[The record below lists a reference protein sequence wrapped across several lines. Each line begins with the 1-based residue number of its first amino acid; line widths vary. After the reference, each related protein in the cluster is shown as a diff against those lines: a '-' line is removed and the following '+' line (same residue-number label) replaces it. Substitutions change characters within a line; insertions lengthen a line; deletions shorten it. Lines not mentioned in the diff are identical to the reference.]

1 MAITRRPVRKRSV
14 LATVAFLLAL
24 FAGACSDTPEGRLR
38 AEFEREYAHEPWFE
52 AVDDVEVNG
61 SATIVIQTRLDP
73 LDPNVEELGVE
84 ICEAMARSTPS
95 EDEVFVNLTRL
106 VPGSQNV
113 DGSYEEP
120 SPVEAGLAETVSFED
135 DTCEAEMYE
144 AWLDDQRE
152 ALQQL
157 DDQ

>member
-1 MAITRRPVRKRSV
+1 MPRRRGLFLSSLLTVV
-14 LATVAFLLAL
+14 LVA
-24 FAGACSDTPEGRLR
+24 CVETPEDRLI
-38 AEFEREYAHEPWFE
+38 ETFNSDYSQESWFP
-52 AVDDVEVNG
+52 AIDGIEVNAR
-61 SATIVIQTRLDP
+61 ATIVIQTRLDP

-120 SPVEAGLAETVSFED
+120 RPVEAGLAETVSFED

-157 DDQ
+157 DEQ